1 MRTMIGLMPGPESPP
16 NLLPIAGRKL
26 LTSILRPRMGFDT
39 TSASAPAASAALA
52 MATTSPALGESLHQI
67 GLSVVLR
74 MRLMT
79 FNVCSSCSA
88 KFPPFGSRVGHELLT
103 WRASISGPLTSRAL
117 ADVTGAEPA
126 GHDLLEGHL
135 AGNAARLADA
145 LHQLKQA
152 V

>member
-26 LTSILRPRMGFDT
+26 LTSILRPRMVFDT

-74 MRLMT
+74 GRVMT
-79 FNVCSSCSA
+79 LYVCSSCSA
-88 KFPPFGSRVGHELLT
+88 EVPPFGSRLGHELLT
-103 WRASISGPLTSRAL
+103 SSASISDPL
-117 ADVTGAEPA
+117 
-126 GHDLLEGHL
+126 
-135 AGNAARLADA
+135 AA
-145 LHQLKQA
+145 
-152 V
+152 